1 MSAEKSTLPDER
13 RRRVQRL
20 KKGIII
26 SLIAS
31 ILIPIILCIFLL
43 VRLFSLENRLK
54 ELEELLIS
62 GQLQLNSGMGNPS
75 ENESQGSIPEP
86 VFNNLSGEDVADFG
100 EGFDAENNTDT
111 EDGADIEDDP
121 DAEDGQEE
129 IAEEQV
135 RKVYLTF
142 DDGPSSGTGEIL
154 DILAEYDIKATFFV
168 VGKEGEWAEDAYKR
182 IVEEGHTLGMHSYT
196 HDYKQMYASLDA
208 YIEDLLKLQDYLYEI
223 TGVESVYVRFPGGS
237 SNRVSKT
244 DMRELIAW
252 LEEEGFT
259 YYDWNISSQD
269 ASGVRLTPE
278 QIVENCLAG
287 LEKKDNVIIL
297 MHDAASKHTTV
308 EALPILI
315 ERIQAMENTEL
326 LPITEETV
334 PVQHITIS
342 HEETEE

>member
-1 MSAEKSTLPDER
+1 MATENSAPSEVR
-13 RRRVQRL
+13 RKRVQRL
-20 KKGIII
+20 KRGIII
-26 SLIAS
+26 SLVAS

-43 VRLFSLENRLK
+43 IRLFSMESRLK
-54 ELEELLIS
+54 ELEELLSNMQMQVSS
-62 GQLQLNSGMGNPS
+62 GSVNMEESENSGLI
-75 ENESQGSIPEP
+75 QGP
-86 VFNNLSGEDVADFG
+86 VVADLLG
-100 EGFDAENNTDT
+100 EISIGMDSEG
-111 EDGADIEDDP
+111 EEVLQ
-121 DAEDGQEE
+121 DGQEE
-129 IAEEQV
+129 LPEEPV

-154 DILAEYDIKATFFV
+154 DILAEYDVKATFFV
-168 VGKEGEWAEDAYKR
+168 VGKEAEWAQDAYRR

-196 HDYKQMYASLDA
+196 HDYQQIYASLDA
-208 YIEDLLKLQDYLYEI
+208 YSEDLLKLQDYLYDV
-223 TGVESVYVRFPGGS
+223 TGVRSVYVRFPGGS
-237 SNRVSKT
+237 SNTVSRT
-244 DMRELIAW
+244 DMRELIAY

-278 QIVENCLAG
+278 QIVNNCLQG

-315 ERIQAMENTEL
+315 ESIQAMENTEL
-326 LPITEETV
+326 LPITEDTV

>member
-1 MSAEKSTLPDER
+1 MESEKGALSEAR
-13 RRRVQRL
+13 KKRVQRL

-26 SLIAS
+26 SLITS
-31 ILIPIILCIFLL
+31 ILIPIILCIILL
-43 VRLFSLENRLK
+43 IRLFSLENRLK
-54 ELEELLIS
+54 ELEEILIS
-62 GQLQLNSGMGNPS
+62 DRFQVSSGIGNLPES
-75 ENESQGSIPEP
+75 DSQGSMQEP
-86 VFNNLSGEDVADFG
+86 VFNDLSDDDTANSADFNGNADVEESFG
-100 EGFDAENNTDT
+100 EEQDK
-111 EDGADIEDDP
+111 I
-121 DAEDGQEE
+121 QEE
-129 IAEEQV
+129 IPEEPI
-135 RKVYLTF
+135 RRIYLTF

-154 DILAEYDIKATFFV
+154 DILAEYDVKATFFV
-168 VGKEGEWAEDAYKR
+168 VGKQGDWAEEAYKR

-196 HDYKQMYASLDA
+196 HVYQQIYASLDA
-208 YIEDLLKLQDYLYEI
+208 YIEDLTTLQDYLYEI
-223 TGVESVYVRFPGGS
+223 TGVKSIYVRFPGGS
-237 SNRVSKT
+237 SNTVSRT
-244 DMRELIAW
+244 DMREFITW

-278 QIVENCLAG
+278 QIVDNCLKG

-308 EALPILI
+308 EALPMLI

-326 LPITEETV
+326 LPITEDTV

>member
-1 MSAEKSTLPDER
+1 MAAENSAQSEARHK
-13 RRRVQRL
+13 RVQRL

-26 SLIAS
+26 SLITS

-43 VRLFSLENRLK
+43 IRLFSLESRLK
-54 ELEELLIS
+54 ELEELIS
-62 GQLQLNSGMGNPS
+62 NMQMQVSSGSVNMEES
-75 ENESQGSIPEP
+75 EGPGLMQVPEMTDLLKEVVVRTDFEGEKAPQSDQEELTEEP
-86 VFNNLSGEDVADFG
+86 V
-100 EGFDAENNTDT
+100 
-111 EDGADIEDDP
+111 
-121 DAEDGQEE
+121 
-129 IAEEQV
+129 
-135 RKVYLTF
+135 RRVYLTF
-142 DDGPSSGTGEIL
+142 DDGPSSGTDEIL
-154 DILAEYDIKATFFV
+154 DILAEYDVKATFFV
-168 VGKEGEWAEDAYKR
+168 TGKTGEWAEDAYKR

-196 HDYKQMYASLDA
+196 HVYQQIYASLDA
-208 YIEDLLKLQDYLYEI
+208 YTEDLLMLQDYLYDI
-223 TGVESVYVRFPGGS
+223 TGFKSTYVRFPGGS
-237 SNRVSKT
+237 SNRVSPT
-244 DMRELIAW
+244 DMSVFISW

-278 QIVENCLAG
+278 QIVNNCLAG

-308 EALPILI
+308 EALPMLI

-326 LPITEETV
+326 LPITEDTV

>member
-1 MSAEKSTLPDER
+1 MSAEKSTLPETR

-20 KKGIII
+20 KRGIII

-43 VRLFSLENRLK
+43 IRLFSLESRLK
-54 ELEELLIS
+54 ELEELLAA
-62 GQLQLNSGMGNPS
+62 GQMQVSRGTGNLLQSDSPGGM
-75 ENESQGSIPEP
+75 QEP
-86 VFNNLSGEDVADFG
+86 VFNDLSGEDTADMG
-100 EGFDAENNTDT
+100 GDYGAES
-111 EDGADIEDDP
+111 DIDP
-121 DAEDGQEE
+121 DADSGLEGDQAEITEE
-129 IAEEQV
+129 TV

-142 DDGPSSGTGEIL
+142 DDGPSSGTDEIL

-168 VGKEGEWAEDAYKR
+168 VGKKGEWAEDAYRR

-196 HDYKQMYASLDA
+196 HDYQQIYASLDA
-208 YIEDLLKLQDYLYEI
+208 YTEDLLKLQGYLYDI

-237 SNRVSKT
+237 SNRVSHT

-278 QIVENCLAG
+278 QIVDNCLEG
-287 LEKKDNVIIL
+287 IEKKDNVIIL

-308 EALPILI
+308 EALPMLI
-315 ERIQAMENTEL
+315 ERIQAIENTEL

-342 HEETEE
+342 HKETEE

>member
-1 MSAEKSTLPDER
+1 MEAEKSTLPEAR

-20 KKGIII
+20 KRGIII
-26 SLIAS
+26 SLITS

-43 VRLFSLENRLK
+43 VRLFSLESRLK
-54 ELEELLIS
+54 EMEELLNNAGMQIS
-62 GQLQLNSGMGNPS
+62 GGSVDM
-75 ENESQGSIPEP
+75 EESDSRGSIQEP
-86 VFNNLSGEDVADFG
+86 VFNDLTGENIADFADLNG
-100 EGFDAENNTDT
+100 DSDAE
-111 EDGADIEDDP
+111 ESSEDDQ
-121 DAEDGQEE
+121 DGMNENP
-129 IAEEQV
+129 V

-154 DILAEYDIKATFFV
+154 DILAEYDVKATFFV
-168 VGKEGEWAEDAYKR
+168 TGKTGDWAEDAYRR

-196 HDYKQMYASLDA
+196 HVYQQIYASLDA
-208 YIEDLLKLQDYLYEI
+208 YTEDLLMLQDYLYDI
-223 TGVESVYVRFPGGS
+223 TGFKSMYVRFPGGS
-237 SNRVSKT
+237 SNRVSQT
-244 DMRELIAW
+244 DMSVFISW

-278 QIVENCLAG
+278 QIVDNCLNG

-315 ERIQAMENTEL
+315 ERIQSMENTEL
-326 LPITEETV
+326 LPITVDTV